1 MKKSVKIAVLA
12 VFAFVVGI
20 NVYKS
25 QTDMSLSDIQLDN
38 VEALA
43 SFDPIT
49 STHTCVPDGQYCI
62 LYLNGKVVFQSFQYK
77 GEN

>member
-1 MKKSVKIAVLA
+1 MKKTVKVAVMA

-25 QTDMSLSDIQLDN
+25 QTDMSLSNSQLDN

-49 STHTCVPDGQYCI
+49 SDHTCVYGGQHCI
-62 LYLNGKVVFQSFQYK
+62 LYLNGEVIFQSFLYK
-77 GEN
+77 GVN